1 MLFELQCKETNKVP
15 GSFQVPGLTYN
26 MSLLAIY
33 LTVVNLTNK
42 PIASTEREQ

>member
-15 GSFQVPGLTYN
+15 GLTYN
-26 MSLLAIY
+26 TSLLAIY